1 MTKHLFVFLAGTALL
16 AVPLLAQNESGL
28 PGTPAHLIVTVEA
41 KHEKQPPPSI
51 TQQDVMAYSG
61 KERLAVTGW
70 LPLQGEH
77 AGLQLMI
84 LLDDGSGVGLSTQLN
99 DLRDFITAQ
108 PATTSIA
115 VGYMRNGTVQFTSQF
130 TQDHAQA
137 AKSLR
142 VPIGQAGING
152 SPYFSLSDV
161 VKRWPDGP
169 ERHEVLMI
177 TDGIDRYGIG
187 TGLDDPYVNAAISDA
202 QRKGIVVFSIYTR
215 GMGHFGH
222 SFWRNSW
229 GQNFLSQLSDE
240 TGGESFYIGIGNP
253 VSFKPYLDELSERL
267 THQYLLTITMKP
279 AKKADLRPIKL
290 QTEVPN
296 ADLAHQDRVWVRAGT

>member
-1 MTKHLFVFLAGTALL
+1 
-16 AVPLLAQNESGL
+16 
-28 PGTPAHLIVTVEA
+28 VTVEA
-41 KHEKQPPPSI
+41 KKEKQTPP
-51 TQQDVMAYSG
+51 TLNKEDVMAYSG

-77 AGLQLMI
+77 AGLQLLI
-84 LLDDGSGVGLSTQLN
+84 LLDDGSGTGLSTQLN

-142 VPIGQAGING
+142 IPIGQAGING
-152 SPYFSLSDV
+152 SPYFSLSDAI
-161 VKRWPDGP
+161 KRWPEGP
-169 ERHEVLMI
+169 ERHEVLMVS
-177 TDGIDRYGIG
+177 DGIDRYGLG

-202 QRKGIVVFSIYTR
+202 QRRGIVVFTIYAR
-215 GMGHFGH
+215 GIGHFGH
-222 SFWRNSW
+222 SYWRNSW

-240 TGGESFYIGIGNP
+240 TGGDSFYIGFGNP
-253 VSFKPYLDELSERL
+253 VSFKPYLDQLSERL
-267 THQYLLTITMKP
+267 KHQYLLTITMKP
-279 AKKADLRPIKL
+279 GKKADFRPMKL
-290 QTEVPN
+290 HTEVPN
-296 ADLAHQDRVWVRAGT
+296 ADLAYPDRVWVRAGT